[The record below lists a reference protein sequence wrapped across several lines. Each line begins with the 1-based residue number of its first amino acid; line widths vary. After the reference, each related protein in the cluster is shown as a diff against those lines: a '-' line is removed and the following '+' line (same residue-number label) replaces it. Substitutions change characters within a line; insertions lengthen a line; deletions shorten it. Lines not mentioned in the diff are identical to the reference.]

1 MKIAYKKAQYSADK
15 GLVVEEKPKKIL
27 NRGAISIETGKPV
40 ESYIDNTDD
49 AINRYYNDR
58 AQVYVPGKGFISMSA
73 ASDFYTQQRKQ
84 AAEENLAARNAV
96 RSTDAYQS
104 ARRGAYA
111 DSRTRAETPE
121 YQQAKNN
128 AKDYYYQKIAEFEN
142 ARRIA
147 MESASSTGGMHDAA
161 LYTMRQLGEEL
172 NEAKANYQRFSNPTQ
187 FQKYL
192 DNTPMN
198 QLAAQQRATAASA
211 KPFYVD
217 GMGYVTAKDAKTA
230 LQENREVHY
239 MGSGSWGADAGS
251 SDLVDVLEQLNEQN
265 KQNKE
270 SAHRQQMQ
278 QAYAET
284 GREFRGQTSRLDMT
298 GGLEEDL
305 ESAKTAH
312 YNQNAENRAL
322 AYEQETL
329 QNDRSAEY
337 KKPLL
342 SASLFGNETGQNI
355 AHNVATGSADSSYSS
370 LNDTERRT
378 ILSLAAQER
387 WDDVKEYFDAIDS
400 RVNARVHERRAENI
414 QNASKIAQVGTGLS
428 STLSAPAAFAQQLG
442 TEVHNAIS
450 DDYRPI
456 DLNEGPTSYLRLA
469 QTGQQASLEDLP
481 EWGQF
486 LGNVGYSIAQ
496 NAATLPL
503 GPAGAAIWLGASAA
517 GQASTE
523 ALESGSTLGQALMRG
538 SAAGVIETATEKLGL
553 DNLFKTAK
561 SVGKTGLKSFL
572 GSVLKQA
579 GAEGTEEAI
588 SEFANTIF
596 DIVQMGEDSAY
607 EQRYQELVDSG
618 MSKNEARR
626 RANFEFFAK
635 NPALAAAAGA
645 VSGLL
650 MGGGSTTIQQI
661 NSGKANREL
670 ASNSTALI
678 NAAMNLTN
686 DDGTIKRESDAFQ
699 IADQI
704 ARDQRYGKKI
714 DNNRYADL
722 AQALEA
728 EGVSVNDAVAAE
740 TARQQ
745 EAEAARAAKAAAD
758 AEEARVRAAQRAPY
772 EQEGARLFRAV
783 AEEENLNVSDSP
795 SVNAAVADVVEEV
808 MNATNVSDPTV
819 LSVMTRAANTIE
831 NAYMQALS
839 EEYGG
844 RATVTDDGL
853 DSVRRELT
861 GQPIS
866 ISRSLEQS
874 NPELYERALSA
885 LNVQDGAQSVSM
897 AYSRLQDQTPDAY
910 TADTEAE
917 QLRQMVDIVQNA
929 GQAVELSGLSDS
941 DRVVVEGLAND
952 YAATVIER
960 AISYAQSPEAR
971 QAVVSVSNGNVSA
984 NTTIDAQNVSQPV
997 RKAKRFTSK
1006 HYSDNEIM
1014 RNVVDSASAA
1024 GVHANVALSISNIAG
1039 ETHIKT
1045 EFQNLGA
1052 DSGVN
1057 GFYDKANGT
1066 IVINAD
1072 VLNGGDYQAAT
1083 KAAFIIY
1090 GHELVHHLESTGYYA
1105 QLKKVVLQSAEVKRQ
1120 LAQWSEQV
1128 EKRATFTDLIRMQQR
1143 ESAKSGQN
1151 ISLEQAERDYIAQ
1164 FVAENYLGNPQQ
1176 LQKVARM
1183 NRSLAQQILDWMR
1196 KVLRNVKG
1204 VHPGH
1209 TELEQ
1214 AHAVLAL
1221 ALDERYTQPDSGEGV
1236 QYSLAGRTD
1245 NGVEVYETSDEVKS
1259 LSWAEKKKRFLTM
1272 MQETYRGR
1280 TAKFNANG
1288 EIYYAKF
1295 NDEDLNKNIYG
1306 DSKSSSRGWKAKIN
1320 TGADGGIFDL
1330 VENASY
1336 SDSKRESGK
1345 NIAAHK
1351 NVSDWDYF
1359 IKTVQIDNRVYDLLA
1374 NVRKK
1379 SDGEFVYSI
1388 ELRDNKKIAPATSH
1402 EPAYNR
1408 DSRNGYSSNEMHT
1421 EADTSVPPNAASV
1434 NTPTSINFGVSS
1446 QAELLNRYL
1455 EEYGPMLRGE
1465 RVQHMDG
1472 SDHESGTWQAPKQTA
1487 ENTYTRRTM
1496 QTFANAPSL
1505 SPADR
1510 QIAMEMVD
1518 NVGQYVR
1525 ISNRETVQ
1533 QAREK
1538 RSQYSSFEQ
1547 AVGAFISGAK
1557 DARIKDARVL
1567 VAMGQQLL
1575 MESANDGHNKQ
1586 TTFEIM
1592 AALADLQTQL
1602 GQGVQAASII
1612 NKLSPEG
1619 YLVAVKRISDKTANL
1634 VKKQA
1639 SKKQQRKNQ
1648 LDAAAANEAADAS
1661 EEAAKGIRKM
1671 ADDIRRGMSDDEINR
1686 LIDAIKED
1694 MRRRIQLAETTGGNA
1709 ENATETL
1716 RKLEELQKQR
1726 EAELNK
1732 LADKNNHTKEEIK
1745 AARAKLNEL
1754 NNDLKKAKAQASGAV
1769 KRYQDVFKKLDEV
1782 KAEKSSGKY
1791 QKAVE
1796 AFDTAKQAAKDA
1808 RTFAKY
1814 AEENYFAPPKQ
1825 LMNQLIDAKSESERE
1840 DIKHKIVLYM
1850 AEQTPGTAAEKV
1862 DAWRYFSMLANPK
1875 THLRNVF
1882 GNAAMWGARKLRNT
1896 MATAIEAA
1904 ALRNKRDQRTRAFT
1918 TRWGDSELY
1927 RAARQEF
1934 ENNRRDISGDPKY
1947 SLPGESQE
1955 QRRIFGGNFVSD
1967 KFETVRQ
1974 FVGEA
1979 LEWEDLWFL
1988 QPAFESSWAGF
1999 VKARGYNVNSMTAQQ
2014 KAEAFEFAKNEAQ
2027 VATFK
2032 EANTVSELL
2041 SKFRQKGG
2049 GYKFAADAIM
2059 PFTKTPMNIL
2069 KTSVDYSPVGL
2080 VKTLTKGIR
2089 DVAVGNKSS
2098 SEFITDL
2105 SAGLTGTGIAALG
2118 MYLAAQGIIT
2128 GGEDD
2133 DPDRKNALDRAGGF
2147 QEYSIRLG
2155 NMYFSID
2162 WAAPA
2167 VVPLM
2172 MGVELFNAIRGNTT
2186 DEDTLSIATRVIET
2200 MGRAADPI
2208 FEMSMLEGIMSALDS
2223 YESGAQK
2230 ASDIAFSAVESYLG
2244 QFIPTLFGQLARSV
2258 DPVKRSTYS
2267 SKDSIYTKSVE
2278 QAGRRILAK
2287 IPWASKMLEP
2297 VIDRTGQ
2304 ETPQISTNGFVRA
2317 LAQFVSP
2324 GNLAFDQFT
2333 GVDEELM
2340 RLYDVFGETDV
2351 LPKTMQSSVTYKNEK
2366 YNLSPTEYTAYAA
2379 RRGTITYSELE
2390 SLMTSEEYQGMSD
2403 EDKHDAVADIID
2415 KGDKEANAAFLNE
2428 RGVFNYVMQST
2439 NLEKVQHI
2447 LEQDW
2452 TDDQKFAEF
2461 TNQMSEKRNEQIQG
2475 LLSDGWTQDDIMQ
2488 GYVKYAELDKTEGLK
2503 ASAARAELADFMAKR
2518 AQKNFMKASEVTKFL
2533 EVFNVGTYMPAQAGS
2548 YEKLYASGLSTD
2560 VAKKVSDKLLALKPL
2575 DGSEDVSTA
2584 QRLEAIVSSGISARE
2599 QWEAMEAYYSTDEG
2613 RLNDIEA
2620 YKAAGSSAAAYAKS
2634 YDAISKIEKEAEK
2647 HKDDDTYEGASY
2659 YKYKYL
2665 AESGMSAADAEAAYK
2680 SFMATTDEAI
2690 ENLKPLEDAGIGY
2703 NVIAQFKY
2711 KTALLTA
2718 DKDKNGK
2725 SISGSK
2731 KDKVLREI
2739 NALPITAAQK
2749 DALYLYAGYSS
2760 KDIGKTPWR

>member
-1 MKIAYKKAQYSADK
+1 MAVRYVAGVGFVDGEKKLSSQSTYAAQQKREDELKRSQKA
-15 GLVVEEKPKKIL
+15 EQE
-27 NRGAISIETGKPV
+27 
-40 ESYIDNTDD
+40 
-49 AINRYYNDR
+49 R
-58 AQVYVPGKGFISMSA
+58 AALQH
-73 ASDFYTQQRKQ
+73 
-84 AAEENLAARNAV
+84 RNEI
-96 RSTDAYQS
+96 RSTDEYQS
-104 ARRGAYA
+104 ARRSSY
-111 DSRTRAETPE
+111 SNRAEQDTADFQQSKRNLSDALDNYKRVGERLKSARQAVESGAFGEGTLQYNEAAATLSGLERE
-121 YQQAKNN
+121 YDSALKRYTAANN
-128 AKDYYYQKIAEFEN
+128 DYQSRVKRMTSSPSSPFYIEEAGVYANAEE
-142 ARRIA
+142 AQRA
-147 MESASSTGGMHDAA
+147 MNQGLTVRHTGSSRYGADMGSED
-161 LYTMRQLGEEL
+161 LVNVLDRL
-172 NEAKANYQRFSNPTQ
+172 NEDSKHNGGADNVYENRVAKA
-187 FQKYL
+187 L
-192 DNTPMN
+192 G
-198 QLAAQQRATAASA
+198 
-211 KPFYVD
+211 VD
-217 GMGYVTAKDAKTA
+217 RNV
-230 LQENREVHY
+230 
-239 MGSGSWGADAGS
+239 SGSY
-251 SDLVDVLEQLNEQN
+251 E
-265 KQNKE
+265 K
-270 SAHRQQMQ
+270 
-278 QAYAET
+278 
-284 GREFRGQTSRLDMT
+284 
-298 GGLEEDL
+298 DL
-305 ESAKTAH
+305 ESARKAE
-312 YNQNAENRAL
+312 YNANASRRATQFE
-322 AYEQETL
+322 AETE
-329 QNDRSAEY
+329 QNDQSANF
-337 KKPLL
+337 KQPLL
-342 SASLFGNETGQNI
+342 GVSVFGNENGRYI
-355 AHNVATGSADSSYSS
+355 AQNVATGSGESVYKDMS
-370 LNDTERRT
+370 DTERRT
-378 ILSLAAQER
+378 ILSLAAQKR
-387 WDDVKEYFDAIDS
+387 WDDVEDYFRSIEQ
-400 RVNARVHERRAENI
+400 RVNQRTQQRRTQAIEN
-414 QNASKIAQVGTGLS
+414 
-428 STLSAPAAFAQQLG
+428 AP
-442 TEVHNAIS
+442 
-450 DDYRPI
+450 
-456 DLNEGPTSYLRLA
+456 RLA
-469 QTGQQASLEDLP
+469 QAALGVAGSVAAPFAAVEQFGQ
-481 EWGQF
+481 G
-486 LGNVGYSIAQ
+486 IR
-496 NAATLPL
+496 NAATGEYKPVDLNAGATAATRLTRTAQQESLEGTHPLAQGFGNVLYSLAPTITSLPL
-503 GPAGAAIWLGASAA
+503 GPAGAAIWLSAGAV
-517 GQASTE
+517 GHESTSQ
-523 ALESGSTLGQALMRG
+523 LENGSTLRQALARG
-538 SAAGVIETATEKLGL
+538 ATSGIIEGLTEKLGL
-553 DNLFKTAK
+553 DNLFKVAK
-561 SVGKTGLKSFL
+561 SAGKTGLKSL
-572 GSVLKQA
+572 VGSVLKQA
-579 GAEGTEEAI
+579 GTEGTEELI

-607 EQRYQELVDSG
+607 EQRYRELVASG
-618 MSKNEARR
+618 MAESQAR
-626 RANFEFFAK
+626 AATNVEFFIK

-650 MGGGSTTIQQI
+650 MGGGSAGIQQYH
-661 NSGKANREL
+661 SGKINREL
-670 ASNSTALI
+670 APNRTALI
-678 NAAMNLTN
+678 NAAMNLTKK
-686 DDGTIKRESDAFQ
+686 DGTIKRESNAFQ

-704 ARDQRYGKKI
+704 SRDQRYGKKI
-714 DNNRYADL
+714 DNNRYYDL

-728 EGVSVNDAVAAE
+728 EGVSVDAAVAAE
-740 TARQQ
+740 TTRQQ
-745 EAEAARAAKAAAD
+745 EAEAARAAE
-758 AEEARVRAAQRAPY
+758 AEEQAKQDRARAAQRSSY
-772 EQEGARLFRAV
+772 EQTGASLFRTV
-783 AEEENLNVSDSP
+783 AEEEGLNVQDSP
-795 SVNAAVADVVEEV
+795 AVNAALADVVEDV
-808 MNATNVSDPTV
+808 MGSDKVNDPAV
-819 LSVMTRAANTIE
+819 LSTLTRAANTIE

-839 EEYGG
+839 AEYGG
-844 RATVTDDGL
+844 SANVTDDGMN
-853 DSVRRELT
+853 SVRRELT
-861 GQPIS
+861 GTPIS

-874 NPELYERALSA
+874 APELYERALSV

-897 AYSRLQDQTPDAY
+897 AYSRLQDQTPEAY
-910 TADTEAE
+910 TAETEAE
-917 QLRQMVDIVQNA
+917 QLRQMVDIAQSQ
-929 GQAVELSGLSDS
+929 GQSVELSGLSDS
-941 DRVVVEGLAND
+941 DRVAIEGLAND
-952 YAATVIER
+952 YAAAVIER
-960 AISYAQSPEAR
+960 AISYAKSPEAR
-971 QAVVSVSNGNVSA
+971 QTTISASVDTVSA
-984 NTTIDAQNVSQPV
+984 PTSNASQSASQPA
-997 RKAKRFTSK
+997 RRAKLYTSQK
-1006 HYSDNEIM
+1006 YSDQDIM
-1014 RNVVDSASAA
+1014 RNVVDSAAA
-1024 GVHANVALSISNIAG
+1024 SGVHANVALSISNVAG
-1039 ETHIKT
+1039 EMHVKT
-1045 EFQNLGA
+1045 EFQRLGA

-1057 GFYDKANGT
+1057 GFYDKATGT

-1072 VLNGGDYQAAT
+1072 VLSGEDYQSAT

-1105 QLKKVVLQSAEVKRQ
+1105 QLKKVVLQSDEMKRK
-1120 LAQWSEQV
+1120 LANLSEAKG
-1128 EKRATFTDLIRMQQR
+1128 KRATFSDFLEIQR
-1143 ESAKSGQN
+1143 QLSVDAGQD
-1151 ISLEQAERDYIAQ
+1151 ISLAQAESDFIAQ

-1221 ALDERYTQPDSGEGV
+1221 ALDERYMQPDNGEGV
-1236 QYSLAGRTD
+1236 QYSLTGRTKD
-1245 NGVEVYETSDEVKS
+1245 GIEVYETSGDVKN

-1288 EIYYAKF
+1288 EIYYARF
-1295 NDEDLNKNIYG
+1295 NGDDINKNIYG

-1320 TGADGGIFDL
+1320 TGADGGIFEL

-1336 SDSKRESGK
+1336 SDSKGESGK

-1359 IKTVQIDNRVYDLLA
+1359 IKTVQIDNRVYNLLA
-1374 NVRKK
+1374 NVRKR

-1388 ELRDNKKIAPATSH
+1388 ELRDNKKIAPAPSH

-1421 EADTSVPPNAASV
+1421 EANISVPPNADSV
-1434 NTPTSINFGVSS
+1434 NTPASIDFGVSS
-1446 QAELLNRYL
+1446 QDEMIAKYIEK
-1455 EEYGPMLRGE
+1455 YGTMRLGG

-1472 SDHESGTWQAPKQTA
+1472 SGRESGTWQAPARTSDS
-1487 ENTYTRRTM
+1487 TYTRKSV
-1496 QTFANAPSL
+1496 QTFANAPAL

-1525 ISNRETVQ
+1525 IGNQETVQ

-1557 DARIKDARVL
+1557 DARIKEARVL

-1639 SKKQQRKNQ
+1639 SKKQQRKNR

-1686 LIDAIKED
+1686 LVDAIKED

-1732 LADKNNHTKEEIK
+1732 LADKKNHTKEEIK

-1754 NNDLKKAKAQASGAV
+1754 NNELKKAKAQASGAV
-1769 KRYQDVFKKLDEV
+1769 KRYQDVLKKLDEV

-1825 LMNQLIDAKSESERE
+1825 LMDQLINAKSESERE

-1862 DAWRYFSMLANPK
+1862 DAWRYFAMLANPK

-1896 MATAIEAA
+1896 MATVIETA
-1904 ALRNKRDQRTRAFT
+1904 ALRKKRDQRTRAFT

-1947 SLPGESQE
+1947 SLPGEIQE
-1955 QRRIFGGNFVSD
+1955 QRRIFGGNVVSD

-1974 FVGEA
+1974 FVGKA

-2069 KTSVDYSPVGL
+2069 KTSVDYSPIGL

-2147 QEYSIRLG
+2147 QEYSIRFG

-2172 MGVELFNAIRGNTT
+2172 MGVELFNAISGNTT
-2186 DEDTLSIATRVIET
+2186 DEDTLSIAARVIET

-2230 ASDIAFSAVESYLG
+2230 ASDIAFSAVESYVG
-2244 QFIPTLFGQLARSV
+2244 QFIPTLFGQIARAS
-2258 DPVKRSTYS
+2258 DPIKRSTYS
-2267 SKDSIYTKSVE
+2267 SKDSIFTKSIE

-2287 IPWASKMLEP
+2287 IPWASSQFLEP

-2304 ETPQISTNGFVRA
+2304 ETLQIDPRWYVRWA
-2317 LAQFVSP
+2317 AQLFSP

-2351 LPKTMQSSVTYKNEK
+2351 LPKTMQSSVTYKGET
-2366 YNLSPTEYTAYAA
+2366 YSLSPAEYTAYAA

-2390 SLMTSEEYQGMSD
+2390 SLMASEEYQAMSD

-2415 KGDKEANAAFLNE
+2415 RGDLEAKAAFLDE
-2428 RGVFNYVMQST
+2428 RGIFNYVKQST
-2439 NLEKVQHI
+2439 NLEKAQHI

-2452 TDDQKFAEF
+2452 TVERKFEEF
-2461 TNQMSEKRNEQIQG
+2461 TAIMNEKRNEQIKS

-2488 GYVKYAELDKTEGLK
+2488 GFVKYSELDKTEGLK
-2503 ASAARAELADFMAKR
+2503 PSAARAELANFMAER
-2518 AQKNFMKASEVTKFL
+2518 AQKNLMRASEVTKFL
-2533 EVFNVGTYMPAQAGS
+2533 DVFNVGTYMPAQAGS

-2584 QRLEAIVSSGISARE
+2584 QRLEAIVSSGISAKE
-2599 QWEAMEAYYSTDEG
+2599 QWAAMEAYYATDEG

-2620 YKAAGSSAAAYAKS
+2620 YKAAGASAAAYAKA
-2634 YDAISKIEKEAEK
+2634 YDAISKINKEAEK

-2690 ENLKPLEDAGIGY
+2690 ENLKPLEDAGIGF
-2703 NVIAQFKY
+2703 NVIAQYKY
-2711 KTALLTA
+2711 KTALL
-2718 DKDKNGK
+2718 DSKDSSGK
-2725 SISGSK
+2725 SVSGLK
-2731 KDKVLREI
+2731 KDRVLSVV
-2739 NALPITAAQK
+2739 NSLPLTAAQK
-2749 DALYLYAGYSS
+2749 DALYLYANYSK
-2760 KDIGKTPWR
+2760 KDINKAPWH